1 MPSLTPRERWQLG
14 LAVLTAFMGPE
25 DRRASD
31 ITSVVGDEDP
41 REILFGVL
49 AVTRD
54 LLGLIEA
61 ETGAAASEVLQALAE
76 HGAG

>member
-25 DRRASD
+25 ERRAAD
-31 ITSVVGDEDP
+31 ITSVVGDQDP
-41 REILFGVL
+41 RQILFGLL

-54 LLGLIEA
+54 LLSLLEA
-61 ETGAAASEVLQALAE
+61 ETGATASDVLQALAE
-76 HGAG
+76 RGAE